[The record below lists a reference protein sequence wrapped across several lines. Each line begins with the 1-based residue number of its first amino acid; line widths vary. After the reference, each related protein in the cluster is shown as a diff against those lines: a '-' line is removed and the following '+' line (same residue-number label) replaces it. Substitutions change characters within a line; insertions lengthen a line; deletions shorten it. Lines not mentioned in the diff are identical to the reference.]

1 MLIQHLDRSV
11 TKVFGKVPLRT
22 VLIVPFILQIF
33 TAVGLVGYLSFRNG
47 QKAVNEVTRQLGREI
62 SIRIEQNLST
72 YLNTPHQINQ
82 SNADA
87 IRLGE
92 LNVKDFTQLQRHFWQ
107 QKQRFKTI
115 SSIAFSNEQKERI
128 GVGELDN
135 GSLAL
140 GESNKFT
147 GYDFHLYA
155 INSQGQRLKL
165 LNVIKNYD
173 PRVRPFYQAAVATD
187 SPKWSKIFSLF
198 NTSSLVISAVQPV
211 YDKKGKVEGVLY
223 SSLSLSKISEF
234 LHSLTIGKSGQ
245 SFIIDRD
252 GMLVATSTNEKPFRI
267 VTNLKRRLR
276 YTDSIN
282 PLTQATSKYL
292 KSQFSSLTQINN
304 SQQLEFKI
312 NGKRQSVQVLPF
324 QDGEGLDWLIV
335 VVVPEADFMGHINTN
350 TYITILLCIAALIV
364 AIGVGL
370 LTNRW
375 VVQPICCLNTRALAL
390 AKGEWNNTE
399 EIERFDEL
407 GELAKSFN
415 NMAYQL
421 QESFTTLEA
430 NNVQMKSLNQALS
443 ESESRLAQFLEAV
456 PVGIFV
462 SDANG
467 KPYYVNQTGQQ
478 ILGKGIVESA
488 TTEQLQEL
496 YQLYLC
502 GTEQLYPSDRLP
514 IVKALQGESVSV
526 DDIEIHHP
534 DKIIPVETS
543 GKPIY
548 DESGNIAYAIAAF
561 TDITERKQA
570 QEDFTERTK
579 IAEFGADVALALTQE
594 TTLQTILHRFT
605 NAMVERLEAAFARIW
620 LLNEVDNV
628 LELQASSGL
637 YTRLDGQYSR
647 IPLDQLKLGVIAQE
661 KQPYLTNDV
670 LSEPRIRDKEWAKK
684 EGLVAF
690 AGYPLLA
697 GNKVVGVMG
706 MFARKPLSDV
716 RLQGLALIAQTVA
729 LAIERKRAEKLLAEY
744 NSCLEKQ
751 VTERTLEFQQ
761 AKEAAEHANR
771 AKSEFLSKMSHELRT
786 PLNAILGFTQV
797 LAHDNTLAQGQQEHL
812 GIIRRSGEHL
822 LSLINDVLE
831 MSKIEAGRITLNEKS
846 FDLYRLL
853 TSLEEMLQLK
863 AKSKGLQL
871 MFEYAPNLPQYVRTD
886 ESKLRQVLI
895 NLVGNAIKF
904 TSSGGVA
911 MRVRRSQKSEARSQ
925 NEKSPPASS
934 LQPPDRKKRVS
945 SLPFQGESS
954 KNSAECQ
961 APSFKDTANPK
972 SKIQN
977 PKSID
982 SFFLEFEVEDTGSG
996 IAADELDSLFQP
1008 FVQTKTGK
1016 ISQEGTGLGL
1026 PISQQFV
1033 QLLGGTITV
1042 SSTLGEGTIFKFD
1055 VKVTLAESAEI
1066 QTLESRQRAIALAP
1080 NQSTYRILAVDDRW
1094 ESRKLLLHILSPLGF
1109 EVREAENGQEAVKL
1123 WDSWQPHLILMDMQM
1138 PVMDGYEATK
1148 QIKAH
1153 VKGPATVI
1161 IALTASAFEE
1171 ERSVILS
1178 AGCDDFVRKPLR
1190 EEVLLDRIA
1199 TYLGVRYVYEDLSQP
1214 TAPQP
1219 QEKVEA
1225 LTPEALVIMPA
1236 QWRKALHFAAKA
1248 CNDEDILA
1256 LLDQIPESHATLKS
1270 KLADLVSKFRLD
1282 VIIDLTQVST
1292 S

>member
-33 TAVGLVGYLSFRNG
+33 TTVGLVGYLSFRHG
-47 QKAVNEVTRQLGREI
+47 QKAVNQVTRPLAREI
-62 SIRIEQNLST
+62 SIRIDENLST

-128 GVGELDN
+128 GIGELDD
-135 GSLAL
+135 GSLAI

-155 INSQGQRLKL
+155 INSQGQRVKL

-173 PRVRPFYQAAVATD
+173 PRVRPFYQAAVASD
-187 SPKWSKIFSLF
+187 SQKWSKIFTLF
-198 NTSSLVISAVQPV
+198 NTSTLVISAIQPV
-211 YDKKGKVEGVLY
+211 YDNKEKVEGVLY

-234 LHSLTIGKSGQ
+234 LHSLKIGKNGQ
-245 SFIIDRD
+245 SFIIERD
-252 GMLVATSTNEKPFRI
+252 GRLVATSTDEKPFRI
-267 VTNLKRRLR
+267 VNNLKTRLR
-276 YTDSIN
+276 YTDSSN
-282 PLTQATSKYL
+282 PLIQATSKYL
-292 KSQFSSLTQINN
+292 ESHFSSLSQIKN
-304 SQQLEFKI
+304 SQQLGLKI

-324 QDGEGLDWLIV
+324 QDGKGLDWLIV
-335 VVVPEADFMGHINTN
+335 VVVPESDFMEHINTN
-350 TYITILLCIAALIV
+350 AYITIRLCIVALIV
-364 AIGVGL
+364 AIAVGL
-370 LTNRW
+370 LTARW
-375 VVQPICCLNTRALAL
+375 VVQPICCLNTAAKAL
-390 AKGEWNNTE
+390 AKGEWNKTE

-415 NMAYQL
+415 SMAFQL

-430 NNVQMKSLNQALS
+430 NNVQMKALNQALS

-488 TTEQLQEL
+488 TTEQLQEV

-526 DDIEIHHP
+526 DDLEIRHP
-534 DKIIPVETS
+534 DKIIPLETW
-543 GKPIY
+543 GTPIY

-570 QEDFTERTK
+570 QEDLAERTK

-647 IPLDQLKLGVIAQE
+647 IPLDRWKLGLIAQE
-661 KQPYLTNDV
+661 KQPYLSNDV
-670 LSEPRIRDKEWAKK
+670 FSELWIRNKEWAKK
-684 EGLVAF
+684 EGMVAF
-690 AGYPLLA
+690 AGYPLLV
-697 GNKVVGVMG
+697 GNKVVGVMA

-716 RLQGLALIAQTVA
+716 RLQGLELISQTVA

-744 NSCLEKQ
+744 NCCLEKQ
-751 VTERTLEFQQ
+751 VTERTIEFQQ

-797 LAHDNTLAQGQQEHL
+797 LARDNTLNQGQQEHL

-831 MSKIEAGRITLNEKS
+831 MSKIEAGRVTLNEKS

-871 MFEYAPNLPQYVRTD
+871 IFEYAPNLPQYVRSD

-895 NLVGNAIKF
+895 NLLGNAIKF

-911 MRVRRSQKSEARSQ
+911 MRVRRSQKSQFRSQ
-925 NEKSPPASS
+925 NEKSPSDS
-934 LQPPDRKKRVS
+934 NLQSP
-945 SLPFQGESS
+945 
-954 KNSAECQ
+954 
-961 APSFKDTANPK
+961 
-972 SKIQN
+972 
-977 PKSID
+977 D
-982 SFFLEFEVEDTGSG
+982 SFFLQFEVEDTGPG
-996 IAADELDSLFQP
+996 IAPDELDSLFQP
-1008 FVQTKTGK
+1008 FVQTKIGK

-1033 QLLGGTITV
+1033 QLMGGTITV

-1055 VKVTLAESAEI
+1055 VKVRLAESAEN
-1066 QTLESRQRAIALAP
+1066 QTLESRPRVIALAP
-1080 NQSTYRILAVDDRW
+1080 NQPTYRILAVDDRW

-1153 VKGPATVI
+1153 VKGQATVI

-1199 TYLGVRYVYEDLSQP
+1199 TYLGVRYVYEDSSQP

-1225 LTPEALVIMPA
+1225 LTSEALAIMPA
-1236 QWRKALHFAAKA
+1236 QWRKELHFAAKA
-1248 CNDEDILA
+1248 CNDEEILI
-1256 LLDQIPESHATLKS
+1256 LLDKIPESHATLKS

-1282 VIIDLTQVST
+1282 VIIDLTQAST